1 MAAHPVPF
9 KPLAEAIEDLESA
22 AAQVVLAVSE
32 QERGLGGD
40 VMPAIGRLAA
50 ALWELQ
56 RIRQRVDDL
65 VGELGTP
72 PLYVVTTSCARAF
85 AAHAQSPPC
94 RVCTR
99 LPPAA
104 WQLLGPFPSL
114 PSPFDRLATKP
125 PPACPEGDVPSSVE
139 LR

>member
-72 PLYVVTTSCARAF
+72 PLYVVTT
-85 AAHAQSPPC
+85 
-94 RVCTR
+94 
-99 LPPAA
+99 
-104 WQLLGPFPSL
+104 
-114 PSPFDRLATKP
+114 
-125 PPACPEGDVPSSVE
+125 
-139 LR
+139 